1 MAVRSRTRL
10 ATTFL
15 TSYLLGTNVCIA
27 LINGKPSHVRRRF
40 EEAIANGS
48 SIATSSIAIFEL
60 RYGVAK
66 SLKVEA
72 NHRRLEAFIAGPIDV
87 IPFTVGDAGH
97 AGVLRAKLEARG
109 KPIGAYDL
117 LIASQALRLSCSLV
131 TANAREFARIPELL
145 VEDWT
150 TDR

>member
-1 MAVRSRTRL
+1 MTN
-10 ATTFL
+10 
-15 TSYLLGTNVCIA
+15 YLLDTNVCIA
-27 LINGKPSHVRRRF
+27 LINGKPTDVRRRF
-40 EEAIANGS
+40 EVALANGS

-66 SLKVEA
+66 SVKVEA

-87 IPFTVGDAGH
+87 LPFIVEDAGH
-97 AGVLRAKLEARG
+97 AGVLRAKLEAKG

-117 LIASQALRLSCSLV
+117 LIASQALRLKYSLV
-131 TANAREFARIPELL
+131 TANAREFKRIPELL

-150 TDR
+150 TD